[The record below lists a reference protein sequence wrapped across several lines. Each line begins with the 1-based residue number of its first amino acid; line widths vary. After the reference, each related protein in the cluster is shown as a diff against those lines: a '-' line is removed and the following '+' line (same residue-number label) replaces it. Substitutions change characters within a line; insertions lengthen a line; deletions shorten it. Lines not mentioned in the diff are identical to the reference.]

1 MWPKIIRIC
10 GALLLLPLLGGG
22 TQCAF
27 VATSGG
33 HPSESEDEPRNGLV
47 IIIDGQLV
55 DGPVEGIG
63 FQSGSLS
70 GVTGP
75 SGEFQFVEGGE
86 VRFFIGDIALG
97 GAVPGKVLMTP
108 LDLVPAGDLDTPAV
122 INMARLLQSLDAV
135 PGDDRITIPA
145 SVHSLARRSNA
156 EIAAAIDFLDFG
168 DDTVFVNTA
177 SQLVATLTRDYGF
190 TAALVDAGAARLHM
204 QKTLSGIVTS
214 P

>member
-10 GALLLLPLLGGG
+10 GALLLLPFLGGG
-22 TQCAF
+22 TECSF

-33 HPSESEDEPRNGLV
+33 HPSDSEDEPRNGLV

-55 DGPVEGIG
+55 DGPVEGVG
-63 FQSGSLS
+63 FQSGSLN

-75 SGEFQFVEGGE
+75 NGEFQFVQGRE

-97 GAVPGKVLMTP
+97 NTVPGKVLMTP
-108 LDLVPAGDLDTPAV
+108 LDLVPAGDMDTPAV
-122 INMARLLQSLDAV
+122 INIARLLQSLDAV

-145 SVHSLARRSNA
+145 SVRSLARRSNA
-156 EIAAAIDFLDFG
+156 EITAAIDFLDFG
-168 DDTVFVNTA
+168 DDAVFVNTA

-190 TAALVDAGAARLHM
+190 TASLVDPGAARVHL
-204 QKTLSGIVTS
+204 QKTLSVTS
-214 P
+214 VSP